1 MQGHNPVP
9 ISRPN
14 LWENDSFYF
23 LLLECSL
30 WEMIVT
36 MQYFYHDTALIEEA
50 QVEHMERIYR
60 ESWLAISIMWRRTE
74 DPIEHIWGP
83 AIRLQSSH
91 PAISSHWN
99 HHSWGGTGHHRAKN
113 EPFLLCPSLREIHN
127 DREHNELV
135 AGLLH

>member
-36 MQYFYHDTALIEEA
+36 MQHFYHDTALIEEA

-60 ESWLAISIMWRRTE
+60 ESWLAIRHNVEKNRRPHRT
-74 DPIEHIWGP
+74 HL
-83 AIRLQSSH
+83 RLQSSQ